1 MYTKSFGHSMTISNK
16 PQLNLSIVLN
26 TISMLEKYRENI
38 YKEHNYP
45 MSQDFISMKGKV
57 SIELQRLGIDRKCQF
72 DAINAL
78 NGVKKLNEHKW
89 CQREPKYAA
98 LSLRGSIANTIMTL
112 IVKTMNSIH

>member
-1 MYTKSFGHSMTISNK
+1 MTISNK

-72 DAINAL
+72 DAIN
-78 NGVKKLNEHKW
+78 GVKGVNVYH
-89 CQREPKYAA
+89 
-98 LSLRGSIANTIMTL
+98 
-112 IVKTMNSIH
+112 

>member
-1 MYTKSFGHSMTISNK
+1 
-16 PQLNLSIVLN
+16 
-26 TISMLEKYRENI
+26 
-38 YKEHNYP
+38 

-78 NGVKKLNEHKW
+78 NGVKKLNENK
-89 CQREPKYAA
+89 REPKYAA
-98 LSLRGSIANTIMTL
+98 LSFRGSIVNTIMTL